1 MRIYIDN
8 MEIKNCVFDN
18 TTKRNI
24 IYTKDGIFCNHKNK
38 LTYINIMN
46 DTQEII
52 INNGNTFIID
62 FSKETYKDSINHIPY
77 EHLYCEETYEKKHI
91 GYDIFYIKHSYFDQI
106 AHYFEVERLE
116 DYMYDIMYSFLS
128 IN

>member
-8 MEIKNCVFDN
+8 MDIQDCVFDN

-38 LTYINIMN
+38 LTYIHVMN
-46 DTQEII
+46 DTQETVV
-52 INNGNTFIID
+52 NNGHTFILD
-62 FSKETYKDSINHIPY
+62 FSKEIYKGSINHIPY
-77 EHLYCEETYEKKHI
+77 EHLYCEETYDKKHI
-91 GYDIFYIKHSYFDQI
+91 GFDIFYIRHSYFDQV

-116 DYMYDIMYSFLS
+116 DYMYNIMYSFLS
-128 IN
+128 SK